1 LHFPLGNIHDC
12 LQQHERALRYA
23 RQADLVEDETRA
35 LGGLGDAYYQRGRM
49 ITANKYF
56 RQCVELSREHGFR
69 SIEVA
74 NLPMIG
80 TTCFYMNQSGEALKD
95 ALATI
100 AEASKIGHHRAE
112 LLGQTGACRTL
123 IQMGDLNAAQR
134 HLCAGESLVARL
146 GARRFEVMTLI
157 LLARILRLNRR
168 PLEALKQ
175 CEKALVISR
184 QTGVGFAGPQVL
196 AELALNADDPGVRRH
211 ALQEGERIL
220 QEGAVSHNHF
230 NFYADAMDAYLE
242 TNEWEEV
249 ERYARA
255 LEEFTRPE
263 PLPWCD
269 FFIARGRILAAYG
282 CGKREDSTI
291 EELRRL
297 RDQAESVGLR
307 RALPALDAAIAT
319 S

>member
-1 LHFPLGNIHDC
+1 
-12 LQQHERALRYA
+12 
-23 RQADLVEDETRA
+23 
-35 LGGLGDAYYQRGRM
+35 
-49 ITANKYF
+49 
-56 RQCVELSREHGFR
+56 
-69 SIEVA
+69 
-74 NLPMIG
+74 
-80 TTCFYMNQSGEALKD
+80 
-95 ALATI
+95 
-100 AEASKIGHHRAE
+100 
-112 LLGQTGACRTL
+112 
-123 IQMGDLNAAQR
+123 
-134 HLCAGESLVARL
+134 
-146 GARRFEVMTLI
+146 
-157 LLARILRLNRR
+157 
-168 PLEALKQ
+168 
-175 CEKALVISR
+175 
-184 QTGVGFAGPQVL
+184 
-196 AELALNADDPGVRRH
+196 
-211 ALQEGERIL
+211 
-220 QEGAVSHNHF
+220 
-230 NFYADAMDAYLE
+230 MDAYLE